1 MTRKPRVVLYNPQN
15 AATPKPVIPM
25 SLLALGAVLDG
36 VPADLVPAR
45 PAGPASTS
53 SVADWVLVDGNL
65 ESDPLGAVDRAV
77 RDTEADILGVTVM
90 PGPQLKQAVPHT
102 RALKARHPRL
112 QVVWGGYFP
121 TQHWDV
127 ALRSG
132 YVDWVVRGHG
142 ELVFAEF
149 LRRWASGDD
158 PSGLPGLAYCKHPQ
172 GDGHPCSAG
181 TGYHTGYPLGVVPG
195 VVPARGGGAPTGEP
209 VSNPMAPIPHPD
221 KLPDFPYQRIDLLRY
236 VRPTVLGRRTLS
248 HHSSYGCPFF
258 CNFCAVVNMVNGGW
272 RAQSAER
279 TAAIARFYAQQAGID
294 ALEFFD
300 NNFFVHQAR
309 TREFAERIRDLG
321 IAWWGEGR
329 IDTLL
334 KYDDRTWQLMAD
346 AGLKMIFMGAES
358 GSDETLRRMSKGGK
372 MSTDKTLEIAQLV
385 RRYRIVPEFSF
396 VLGNPPEPEAD
407 VAGTI
412 EFIKKLKKVNPQS
425 EIIMYMYT
433 PVPLAG
439 ELYEQAKAEGFAF
452 PATLE
457 GWCDPDWEEFSQ
469 RRSTTMPWI
478 KDDLR
483 RHVRNFERVLN
494 AYYPTSTNP
503 KLRGLKTF
511 VLRAASGWRWATGR
525 YEYPLELRALHRL
538 FAYQRPET
546 TGF

>member
-1 MTRKPRVVLYNPQN
+1 MTVASGKPRVVLYNPQN
-15 AATPKPVIPM
+15 ADRPKPVLPM
-25 SLLALGAVLDG
+25 SLLALGAVLED
-36 VPADLVPAR
+36 
-45 PAGPASTS
+45 
-53 SVADWVLVDGNL
+53 VAEWTLVDGNL
-65 ESDPLGAVDRAV
+65 ERDPLAAVDRAV
-77 RDTEADILGVTVM
+77 RDTQADVLAVTVM
-90 PGPQLKQAVPHT
+90 PGPQLKRAIPHC
-102 RALKARHPRL
+102 RELKGRFPRL

-127 ALRSG
+127 ALRAD

-149 LRRWASGDD
+149 LRRWASGED
-158 PSGLPGLAYCKHPQ
+158 PTDLAGLAHTQ
-172 GDGHPCSAG
+172 SAG
-181 TGYHTGYPLGVVPG
+181 
-195 VVPARGGGAPTGEP
+195 GEP

-221 KLPDFPYQRIDLLRY
+221 RLPDFPYHRFDLLPY
-236 VRPTVLGRRTLS
+236 VRQTALGRRTLS

-279 TAAIARFYAQQAGID
+279 VAAIARLYVDQARID
-294 ALEFFD
+294 ALEFMD

-309 TREFAERIRDLG
+309 TREFAERIQDYGLH
-321 IAWWGEGR
+321 WWGEGR

-334 KYDDRTWQLMAD
+334 KYDESTWQLMAD
-346 AGLKMIFMGAES
+346 AGLQMIFMGAES

-372 MSTDKTLEIAQLV
+372 MSTEKTLEMAEV
-385 RRYRIVPEFSF
+385 SRRFGIVPEFSF
-396 VLGNPPEPEAD
+396 VLGNPPDPEAD

-412 EFIKKLKKVNPQS
+412 DFIKKVKRINPRS

-439 ELYEQAKAEGFAF
+439 ELYEQAKGQGFAF
-452 PATLE
+452 PTTLE
-457 GWCDPDWEEFSQ
+457 GWCDPAWEEFSQ

-478 KDDLR
+478 KDRLR
-483 RHVRNFERVLN
+483 RRVRNFERVLN

-503 KLRGLKTF
+503 NLRGLKTF
-511 VLRAASGWRWATGR
+511 VLRAVSGPRWVTGR
-525 YEYPLELRALHRL
+525 YEYPLELRALHRV

>member
-36 VPADLVPAR
+36 VPGDPMPTSSAGLAPTTSADLAP
-45 PAGPASTS
+45 TT

-77 RDTEADILGVTVM
+77 RETEADILGITVM

-102 RALKARHPRL
+102 RTLKARHPRL

-132 YVDWVVRGHG
+132 YVDWIVRGHG

-158 PSGLPGLAYCKHPQ
+158 VADLPGLAYCRHHMQ
-172 GDGHPCSAG
+172 S
-181 TGYHTGYPLGVVPG
+181 VPG
-195 VVPARGGGAPTGEP
+195 DAPTEQGEP

-221 KLPDFPYQRIDLLRY
+221 KLPDFPYQRIDLSRY
-236 VRPTVLGRRTLS
+236 VRQTVLGRRTLS

-279 TAAIARFYAQQAGID
+279 TAAIAHFYAQQAGID

-372 MSTDKTLEIAQLV
+372 MSTDKTLEIAEHM

-396 VLGNPPEPEAD
+396 VLGNPPDPEAD

-452 PATLE
+452 PDTLE

-503 KLRGLKTF
+503 DLRGLKTSI
-511 VLRAASGWRWATGR
+511 LRAASGWRWATGR

>member
-1 MTRKPRVVLYNPQN
+1 MTTALRKARVVLFNPQN
-15 AATPKPVIPM
+15 AAVPKPVLPM

-36 VPADLVPAR
+36 
-45 PAGPASTS
+45 T
-53 SVADWVLVDGNL
+53 ADWVLVDGNL
-65 ESDPLGAVDRAV
+65 ERDPLGAVDQAV
-77 RDTEADILGVTVM
+77 REMEADILAITVM
-90 PGPQLKQAVPHT
+90 PGPQLKQAVPFT
-102 RALKARHPRL
+102 RELKARFPRL
-112 QVVWGGYFP
+112 QTVWGGYFP

-127 ALRSG
+127 ALRSA

-149 LRRWASGDD
+149 LRRWSSGED
-158 PSGLPGLAYCKHPQ
+158 PTDIAGLAY
-172 GDGHPCSAG
+172 AR
-181 TGYHTGYPLGVVPG
+181 
-195 VVPARGGGAPTGEP
+195 PADGEP

-221 KLPDFPYQRIDLLRY
+221 QLPDFPYHRIDLLRY

-258 CNFCAVVNMVNGGW
+258 CNFCAVVNMVNGSW

-279 TAAIARFYAQQAGID
+279 VATIARYYSQRARID
-294 ALEFFD
+294 ALEFMD

-321 IAWWGEGR
+321 LAWWGEGR

-334 KYDDRTWQLMAD
+334 KYDPQTWQLMAD
-346 AGLKMIFMGAES
+346 AGLKMVFMGAES
-358 GSDETLRRMSKGGK
+358 GSDATLKRMSKGGR
-372 MSTDKTLEIAQLV
+372 MSTDKTLEIAELT
-385 RRYRIVPEFSF
+385 RRYGIVPEFSF
-396 VLGNPPEPEAD
+396 VLGNPPDPEAD

-412 EFIKKLKKVNPQS
+412 DFIKKVKKVNPRS

-439 ELYEQAKAEGFAF
+439 ELYEQAKTQGFAF
-452 PATLE
+452 PETLE
-457 GWCDPDWEEFSQ
+457 GWCDPAWEDFSQ

-483 RHVRNFERVLN
+483 RHVHNFERVLN

-503 KLRGLKTF
+503 NLGGFKSFILRT
-511 VLRAASGWRWATGR
+511 VSGWRWVTGR

>member
-25 SLLALGAVLDG
+25 SLLALGAVLDA
-36 VPADLVPAR
+36 VPGDLVPTA
-45 PAGPASTS
+45 PAGLASTTS
-53 SVADWVLVDGNL
+53 GGLASTTSGGLAPTTSAGLAPTTSVADWVLVDGNL

-102 RALKARHPRL
+102 RALKARHPGL

-158 PSGLPGLAYCKHPQ
+158 PADLPGLAYFRH
-172 GDGHPCSAG
+172 
-181 TGYHTGYPLGVVPG
+181 HTQRLP
-195 VVPARGGGAPTGEP
+195 GGAPTGEA

-279 TAAIARFYAQQAGID
+279 TAAVARFYAQHAGID

-372 MSTDKTLEIAQLV
+372 MSTDKTLEIAEHM

-396 VLGNPPEPEAD
+396 VLGNPPDPEAD

-452 PATLE
+452 PDTLE
-457 GWCDPDWEEFSQ
+457 GWCHPDWEEFSQ

-483 RHVRNFERVLN
+483 RRVRNFERVLN

-503 KLRGLKTF
+503 NLRGLKTSI
-511 VLRAASGWRWATGR
+511 LRAASGWRWATGR

>member
-1 MTRKPRVVLYNPQN
+1 MTGTQAKPKVVLFNPQN
-15 AATPKPVIPM
+15 AAAPKRVLPM
-25 SLLALGAVLDG
+25 SLLALAAVLDG
-36 VPADLVPAR
+36 
-45 PAGPASTS
+45 
-53 SVADWVLVDGNL
+53 VADWVLVDGNL
-65 ESDPLGAVDRAV
+65 ERDPLTAVDRAL
-77 RDTEADILGVTVM
+77 RETEADVLGVTVM
-90 PGPQLKQAVPHT
+90 PGPQLKQAVPYT
-102 RALKARHPRL
+102 RELKARYPRL

-127 ALRSG
+127 ALRAD

-149 LRRWASGDD
+149 LRRRASGED
-158 PSGLPGLAYCKHPQ
+158 PTDLAGLAH
-172 GDGHPCSAG
+172 
-181 TGYHTGYPLGVVPG
+181 
-195 VVPARGGGAPTGEP
+195 ARTNGGEP
-209 VSNPMAPIPHPD
+209 VSNPVAPIPHPD
-221 KLPDFPYQRIDLLRY
+221 QLPDFPYDRIDLLRY

-258 CNFCAVVNMVNGGW
+258 CNFCAVVNMVNGSW

-279 TAAIARFYAQQAGID
+279 TARIARFYVEQAKID
-294 ALEFFD
+294 ALEFMD

-309 TREFAERIRDLG
+309 TREFAERIRGLG
-321 IAWWGEGR
+321 VTWWGEGR

-334 KYDDRTWQLMAD
+334 KYDERTWQLMAD
-346 AGLKMIFMGAES
+346 AGLQMIFMGAES

-372 MSTDKTLEIAQLV
+372 MSTEKTLEMAEV
-385 RRYRIVPEFSF
+385 SRRYGIVPEFSF
-396 VLGNPPEPEAD
+396 VLGNPPDPEAD

-412 EFIKKLKKVNPQS
+412 DFIKKVKKVNPSS

-439 ELYEQAKAEGFAF
+439 DLYEQAKAQGFAF
-452 PATLE
+452 PDTLE
-457 GWCDPDWEEFSQ
+457 GWCDPAWEEFSQ

-478 KDDLR
+478 RDRLR
-483 RHVRNFERVLN
+483 RRVRNFERVLN

-503 KLRGLKTF
+503 NLGGLKSI
-511 VLRAASGWRWATGR
+511 VLRVASGWRWATGR
-525 YEYPLELRALHRL
+525 YEYPIELRALHRL